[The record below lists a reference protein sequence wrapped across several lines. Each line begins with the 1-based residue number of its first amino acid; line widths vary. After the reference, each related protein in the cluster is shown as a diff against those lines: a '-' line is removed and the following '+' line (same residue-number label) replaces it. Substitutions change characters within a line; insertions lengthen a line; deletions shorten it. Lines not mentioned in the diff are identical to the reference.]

1 MSCGIILVLE
11 GGRDPPTPPTAAL
24 GLPLRS
30 TFHCALGLRGLTT
43 PSLRSDRNDA
53 AHCTNPT
60 PHTHPCRFDAVEKN
74 MSERKLHVDALGFG
88 WPSTHSSNAVSLP
101 FAVLRTVYGAL
112 WQSCCSVPMFWAY
125 FLAFLYATAVPFSR
139 LVLGVHSAA
148 DVQAGMLYGVLHL
161 RLWVVFQLEIGEF
174 MDRATPGFIILAGLA
189 LCAVHPRVR
198 PQNYTMEESVCIV
211 AYTMGFLLGKL
222 VGDEHGVTA
231 LAGDD
236 AILPHYVLR
245 VIIGF
250 CVVLPLK
257 AAIKE
262 LTKVMR
268 TAQGGEGGGKNI
280 DTYNFGFGDFVSRM
294 LQYLL
299 GFGVGTTFFAP
310 FVFKALGI

>member
-1 MSCGIILVLE
+1 LE

-60 PHTHPCRFDAVEKN
+60 RHTHTCRFDAVEKN